1 MMRYKGSIL
10 IVLIIG
16 VTLLLVN
23 SCKKDNNDQLSY
35 YLTNGPWSL
44 ASQQVFHFVGD
55 TLKKTDTI
63 NLACTQKL
71 SFNSD
76 NSSAYQNY
84 KCNSIN
90 GTGSWNIS
98 TDNLTLQS
106 PIILGP
112 DTLFKN
118 AQIINLGQY
127 SLVLQTGSINPFYT
141 SKTVRTITRY
151 GFIHQ

>member
-1 MMRYKGSIL
+1 MKYKFY
-10 IVLIIG
+10 
-16 VTLLLVN
+16 LLLFVVIGGVAMLSN

-35 YLTNGPWSL
+35 FLTNGTWNL

-63 NLACTQKL
+63 TLACTQKL
-71 SFNSD
+71 TFKPD
-76 NSSAYQNY
+76 NSALYQNY
-84 KCNSIN
+84 KCNS
-90 GTGSWNIS
+90 GTATGQWNI
-98 TDNLTLQS
+98 TQDNITLQS
-106 PIILGP
+106 PIIIGT

-118 AQIINLGQY
+118 SQIINLGQY
-127 SLVLQTGSINPFYT
+127 SLVLQTGSISPVYT